1 MRFLLLNLV
10 LIMIKYE
17 IRTKKLESE
26 NNLCK
31 NLMN

>member
-17 IRTKKLESE
+17 IRTKKLES
-26 NNLCK
+26 K
-31 NLMN
+31 NIYAKI